1 MGNTLGKASQR
12 ISDQFLSC
20 GNRRK
25 KKLSKLSNGGLQS
38 SGTSPGADS
47 SVSSA
52 ANNLA
57 SWTKQGESVSL
68 ISHSISQAA
77 AAAEV
82 KECQSPKEAVDF
94 KKDNEL
100 LDEQHCSKII
110 TTPEHILEK
119 TLLSFQQEPSNS
131 KPVVQIFQEKE
142 MELNKS
148 MVEEDPCV
156 IMKALDR
163 NNSNKNNGGN
173 ENSNGSCIGNDVIQE
188 KTEVKHVGQQR
199 LDESVD
205 NLDKNGKA
213 VLKSKQVN
221 GIRLCKII

>member
-1 MGNTLGKASQR
+1 MGNTLGKASQH

-47 SVSSA
+47 SVSSV

-68 ISHSISQAA
+68 ISHSTSQAA

-82 KECQSPKEAVDF
+82 KEYQSPKEAVDF

-100 LDEQHCSKII
+100 LNVQHCSKIMA
-110 TTPEHILEK
+110 TSEHILEK
-119 TLLSFQQEPSNS
+119 TLLPFQQEPSSNS

-148 MVEEDPCV
+148 MVEEDPCI
-156 IMKALDR
+156 IMKAFDR
-163 NNSNKNNGGN
+163 NNSNNNGGN

-188 KTEVKHVGQQR
+188 KTQEKNVGEQR
-199 LDESVD
+199 LDESVE

-221 GIRLCKII
+221 GIRLCKIV